1 MMTVFTIV
9 ALPSMAAWQLAAG
22 VQEPDGSIA
31 SFART
36 MLHTLTAVIGTELNS
51 ARPPLAC
58 LESEVQQTRIE
69 AVSAG

>member
-22 VQEPDGSIA
+22 AQEPDGSIA

-36 MLHTLTAVIGTELNS
+36 MLHTLTAVIGTTRKVFRAASNLS
-51 ARPPLAC
+51 A
-58 LESEVQQTRIE
+58 I
-69 AVSAG
+69 